1 MSGSAFTKHAE
12 LADLTASGW
21 GVLDALAVLS
31 WRPESAV
38 RYFDRHGQRD
48 TSRAIRDAVRQGTA
62 VNHARVDVRAWL
74 AEMGA

>member
-1 MSGSAFTKHAE
+1 MSGRAFTKPAE
-12 LADLTASGW
+12 LADLTDGGW

-48 TSRAIRDAVRQGTA
+48 TARAIRDAVRHGTA